1 LSKEIE
7 VCYEREGRCLEVL
20 SEQKAGQLA
29 DKDDLGETSSEKTK
43 KVRDRL
49 FRGAFVFAGTCFLA
63 LGILG
68 VFLPLLPTTPF
79 LLLAAACYARS
90 SKRFY
95 NWLLNNRWFGSYIKN
110 YHEGR
115 GISLKLKVITLALL
129 WGTIAYSGFFVVDA
143 IYWRII
149 LLVIAVGVTIHILR
163 TRTLRKTNG

>member
-1 LSKEIE
+1 MEENIYTVYRNESIGTSESSMEKINKSNTKSDL
-7 VCYEREGRCLEVL
+7 VRVGLLVL
-20 SEQKAGQLA
+20 
-29 DKDDLGETSSEKTK
+29 
-43 KVRDRL
+43 
-49 FRGAFVFAGTCFLA
+49 GTLFLA
-63 LGILG
+63 VGTVGI
-68 VFLPLLPTTPF
+68 FLPLLPTTPF

-149 LLVIAVGVTIHILR
+149 LLVIAVGVTIHILK
-163 TRTLRKTNG
+163 TRTLRKEG